1 MAVTP
6 QTPDTTE
13 TPEKEMTPP
22 DLEEV
27 QETLLNQETW
37 INLGQLALEVIAIV
51 LVAWLLV
58 RIAKALIRRTFTVRV
73 KGPFKTKGHG
83 RRQQTLQKLLENIVA
98 YVIWF
103 MAIVAVL
110 SAFNINI
117 TGIIAGAGV
126 LGLAVGFGA
135 QNLVR
140 DIITGFFII
149 FEDQFSV
156 GDYVRINQA
165 EGTVEEI
172 GLRTTKVKAWTGELF
187 IFPNGN
193 VTEVVNFSIHNSI
206 AVVDVNISYES
217 DIANV
222 EELIREFLE
231 TLQERYEQ
239 IISPP
244 DLLGVQTMT
253 TTEIV
258 VRITAETLPMQHFAV
273 ARGIRR
279 DLKEFLDK
287 RGVEIPYPR
296 MVMVQRS
303 PAEPDSPN
311 MKK

>member
-1 MAVTP
+1 
-6 QTPDTTE
+6 
-13 TPEKEMTPP
+13 MTPP